1 MSGIIDGVSK
11 IHKVSDGSCPT
22 LKKKPFFPLLYFY
35 NPGK

>member
-22 LKKKPFFPLLYFY
+22 FKKKNFFPTALFL
-35 NPGK
+35 